1 MKTKLA
7 PALRPTKLALA
18 LRPSKLALAL
28 AALGCAGAAAAQGQY
43 PAKPIRILVGFAP
56 GGSTEILARIIGQ
69 RLGETWQQQ
78 VVVDTRPGANGAI
91 ATELAAKSPADG
103 YTLLMAAAGHT
114 VNVSLNPKLG
124 YHPVR
129 DFAALSQV
137 AMLPN
142 LLVVHP
148 SLPVRSVRDL
158 IQLARARPDEMSHGS
173 SGIGSPGHLSG
184 EVFKLMTK
192 VRFVHVAYKGSSQA
206 LIDLLGGHVQIAFPT
221 VVAAMVHLRSGKLR
235 PLGVTSAKRSSALP
249 ETPTIA
255 EAGVPGYEVAG
266 WYGMF
271 APAGVPQEIHA
282 RLGNEIARI
291 VRSEAVRERLLREGA
306 EPVGTNPDE
315 FARFVVADVEKWAKV
330 VAAVGIGKGQ

>member
-1 MKTKLA
+1 MSRSGVAVAIL
-7 PALRPTKLALA
+7 
-18 LRPSKLALAL
+18 
-28 AALGCAGAAAAQGQY
+28 AGASLPVAASAQTQANY
-43 PAKPIRILVGFAP
+43 PVKPIRILVGFAP
-56 GGSTEILARIIGQ
+56 GGSTDILARLIGQ
-69 RLGETWQQQ
+69 RLGETFQQQ

-91 ATELAAKSPADG
+91 ATELVAKAPADG

-129 DFAALSQV
+129 DFTALSQV

-148 SLPVRSVRDL
+148 SLPVRSVREL
-158 IQLARARPDEMSHGS
+158 IALARARPDDMTHGS
-173 SGIGSPGHLSG
+173 SGAGSPGHLSG
-184 EVFKLMTK
+184 EVFKLMTG

-221 VVAAMVHLRSGKLR
+221 VVAAMVHLRSGRLR
-235 PLGVTSAKRSSALP
+235 PLGVTSAKRSSALTD
-249 ETPTIA
+249 TPTIA

-266 WYGMF
+266 WYGLL
-271 APAGVPQEIHA
+271 APANLPPEVLA
-282 RLGNEIARI
+282 RLGAEIPRI

-306 EPVGTNPDE
+306 EPVGTAPDE
-315 FARFVVADVEKWAKV
+315 FSRFVAADVEKWAKV
-330 VAAVGIGKGQ
+330 VAAVGIGKVQ